1 MEKRIIVVVDDNIV
15 LHELGREHAGE
26 IFDTINTQRA
36 YLGQWLPF
44 VELTTN
50 IDFTLSFIEAYLLSD
65 RQNLMFTI
73 FYRDQFAGLI
83 GLKDTDPA
91 NFKTEIGY
99 WLSEPFQHKGIITLS
114 CNKLLDYAFHKLKMN
129 RVQLKAAT
137 GNAKSCNVA
146 LRLGFTLE
154 GTERDGELHSRG
166 FVDLN
171 VYSLLAAEFG
181 ARQG

>member
-1 MEKRIIVVVDDNIV
+1 MEKRVLIVDDNIA
-15 LHELGREHAGE
+15 LHELGREHARE

-50 IDFTLSFIEAYLLSD
+50 IDFTLSFVEAYAMSD
-65 RQNLMFTI
+65 RKNLTFAI
-73 FYRDQFAGLI
+73 YYRDQFAGLI
-83 GLKDTDPA
+83 GLKDTDYA
-91 NFKTEIGY
+91 NLKTEIGY
-99 WLSEPFQHKGIITLS
+99 WLSEPFQQKGIITLS
-114 CNKLLDYAFHKLKMN
+114 CNKLLEYAFQELNMN

-137 GNAKSCNVA
+137 GNAKSCSVA

-154 GTERDGELHSRG
+154 GVERDGELHSRG

-171 VYSLLAAEFG
+171 VYSLLVAEFG
-181 ARQG
+181 VRQG